1 MRLTRVLLSLRFKSP
16 HYSSYVRQ
24 YVTKHPVMYKTPV
37 DEDPSY
43 RTYQEMVYFYLYEKI
58 YWKTAVS
65 NLVDYK
71 NQNEFEF
78 ENIDNY
84 LVNKSLNSSLQN
96 EASKEIV
103 ISNLPSYIATMK
115 NRSCVMSN
123 QTETINLCDTYCSEI
138 FDTHLSPSFVS
149 SFEFIH
155 GWLNY
160 FHPQFTQMQ
169 HLTCFGKLLQSR
181 CREVLSNSQGQ
192 KDDDDRGDGFR
203 DKLVHLIFLAGIG
216 KKSFDSHEILNQ
228 IATFCDTNNAATYQ
242 VWTPFDMAIVC
253 ESFFKGGMRIESEK
267 SLLSIANT
275 LCNFLTL
282 TLQEDPALEHF
293 NPFVIISLLK
303 PLRQVNFIDAKLLS
317 LLSELIL
324 HPLFEEKVS
333 DIRFIIN
340 VAAAFSFPGCQN
352 MHPKASTTRPD
363 LSMDKVLKRMDNLV
377 VNILQQEMPHNNVK
391 KSDSGFGG
399 SSSSRSVK
407 KDAESTTTC
416 TKTTIAV
423 GKSRLKDVAKWW
435 WISSSLG
442 YQMRS
447 EIYLKDLSRRW
458 NMGQF
463 TKKSSDVPHAV
474 DALLAL
480 AIMNQYPDSLVVKI
494 LHSADFRSAVKVNCS
509 NRHKGRF
516 GLFLTCLRIEGS
528 STVWNQLSPRD
539 EHQWFEAVRTPF
551 TMNESNSWSCSH
563 RRVKPLK
570 VPGIK
575 DDFKPHTQLLNMVM
589 DALNQIFSD
598 SSTFTNADKLKNGHD
613 RGDGNSFNTTSS
625 GRINSSSSAKLT
637 ALLLKSEIDVPY
649 QTRQAQV
656 FVGYAVP
663 YLFIPG
669 IKIVFPSKRNK
680 EIYVEVLD
688 DIGLSPSYHSFK
700 MRLMDKMH
708 LKYFKVSRNEIQDLD
723 ASEIQKLL
731 QERYSLQR
739 N

>member
-494 LHSADFRSAVKVNCS
+494 LHSADFRSAVKGMKSILISIRTYIFVS
-509 NRHKGRF
+509 LFVDYIF
-516 GLFLTCLRIEGS
+516 G
-528 STVWNQLSPRD
+528 TVFIVTVVSD
-539 EHQWFEAVRTPF
+539 T
-551 TMNESNSWSCSH
+551 S
-563 RRVKPLK
+563 
-570 VPGIK
+570 
-575 DDFKPHTQLLNMVM
+575 
-589 DALNQIFSD
+589 FSFG
-598 SSTFTNADKLKNGHD
+598 TIL
-613 RGDGNSFNTTSS
+613 
-625 GRINSSSSAKLT
+625 
-637 ALLLKSEIDVPY
+637 
-649 QTRQAQV
+649 
-656 FVGYAVP
+656 
-663 YLFIPG
+663 
-669 IKIVFPSKRNK
+669 
-680 EIYVEVLD
+680 
-688 DIGLSPSYHSFK
+688 
-700 MRLMDKMH
+700 
-708 LKYFKVSRNEIQDLD
+708 
-723 ASEIQKLL
+723 QKLL
-731 QERYSLQR
+731 TYFAHQLLQWNDVFSCSKIPNDLCPSFLFRFWCWEVYTLSLVFSFLFHQPLCQYSPIFISL
-739 N
+739 